1 MTHGIA
7 KKPPSRCGPLCPLAE
22 GPSQLNPEGKL
33 RFCLAMRVPLL
44 DLSAQYQALAGPI
57 RRQIDEV
64 FQTQR
69 FILGPRVE
77 QFESALCD
85 YTGAKFAVGV
95 SSGTDALL
103 AVLMA
108 LEIGPGDAI
117 ITSPYSFFAT
127 AACIARV
134 GATPLFVDIDPTTF
148 NISAAALRSFI
159 EKNCQQTDGVLMTR
173 ERQAIRLIVPVHL
186 FGLCCEM
193 DAIMEIAREFE
204 LLVIEDAA
212 QAIGAGY
219 PQTGAIG
226 SAGTIGDVGC
236 FSFYPSKNLGAAG
249 DAGAII
255 CDNENLATRIRTCRQ
270 HGMEPRY
277 HHRFIGGNFRLDELQ
292 AAILQVK
299 LPYLANWSTA
309 RRAAADFYRE
319 EFSRRKLGDS
329 IVLPFEPYRERID
342 NHHIYHQFVIRAEAR
357 DKLRA
362 HLTRSEIGTEIYYP
376 VPLHLQECFFYL
388 GYKKGD
394 LPEAERA
401 AAETLALPIYPE
413 LSREAQRFV
422 VDKIAEFY
430 G

>member
-1 MTHGIA
+1 
-7 KKPPSRCGPLCPLAE
+7 
-22 GPSQLNPEGKL
+22 
-33 RFCLAMRVPLL
+33 MRVPLL
-44 DLSAQYQALAGPI
+44 DLSEQYRALAAPI
-57 RRQIDEV
+57 RQQIDEV
-64 FQTQR
+64 LQSQR
-69 FILGPRVE
+69 FILGPKVE
-77 QFESALCD
+77 QFERALCD
-85 YTGAKFAVGV
+85 YTGTKFAIGV

-108 LEIGPGDAI
+108 LEIGPGDAV
-117 ITSPYSFFAT
+117 ITTPYSFFAT
-127 AACIARV
+127 AACIVRV
-134 GATPLFVDIDPTTF
+134 GATPLFVDIEPETF
-148 NISAAALRSFI
+148 NISPEAIRSFI
-159 EKNCQQTDGVLMTR
+159 EKNCRQTNGVLMTR
-173 ERQAIRLIVPVHL
+173 DRQAVRLIIPVHL

-193 DAIMEIAREFE
+193 DAIMETAREYE

-219 PQTGAIG
+219 PRSGGVA
-226 SAGTIGDVGC
+226 SAGAIGDVGC

-249 DAGAII
+249 DAGAIV
-255 CDNENLATRIRTCRQ
+255 CMAENLATRLRTCRQ

-277 HHRFIGGNFRLDELQ
+277 HHQFIGGNFRLDELQ

-299 LPYLANWSTA
+299 LPHLAGWSAA

-319 EFSRRKLGDS
+319 EFSRRNLADS
-329 IVLPFEPYRERID
+329 VILPGEPYRGRAG
-342 NHHIYHQFVIRAEAR
+342 NHHIYHQFIIRAEGR
-357 DKLRA
+357 DELKG
-362 HLTRSEIGTEIYYP
+362 HLASNEIGNEIYYP

-388 GYKKGD
+388 EHKAGD
-394 LPEAERA
+394 FPEAERA